1 MQNTHGSAHSTH
13 EQHAIM
19 RGTLV
24 GQLPDA
30 TPAMNA
36 KSRLQRM
43 RQTLRGISETIFELQ
58 HGAAERA
65 ETLGW
70 NHPAVIELQ
79 EAVSEWQARR
89 AEQLRQIELG
99 EQLVA
104 SEEAD
109 QARYEAERA
118 TAEAAWRAAGGT
130 GRFIY
135 YTNKQQLTPHLEARW
150 AQHRAHLRE
159 KRVKRAQSEQ
169 AG

>member
-1 MQNTHGSAHSTH
+1 MQNTHDAHSTH
-13 EQHAIM
+13 EPHAII

-43 RQTLRGISETIFELQ
+43 RQTLRGISETVFELQ

-70 NHPAVIELQ
+70 NHPAVRELQ

-89 AEQLRQIELG
+89 AEQLRQIALG
-99 EQLVA
+99 QQLVA

-118 TAEAAWRAAGGT
+118 AAEAAWRAAGGT
-130 GRFIY
+130 GRFSYFANKMALTPQMEARRMKHFI
-135 YTNKQQLTPHLEARW
+135 KQQE
-150 AQHRAHLRE
+150 
-159 KRVKRAQSEQ
+159 
-169 AG
+169 